1 MSKLD
6 FKGTEFD
13 SFFTK
18 KDDTNQ
24 QKFQSQK
31 NRKTEKQNP
40 VITEKQENVKSS
52 LTTVIT
58 KKDDPNYVRVTTE
71 IKKSTMKIIKDYMW
85 ENNIKTFAEG
95 LELFLSDK
103 PTNQ

>member
-24 QKFQSQK
+24 QKLQSQK
-31 NRKTEKQNP
+31 NNKTEKQDP
-40 VITEKQENVKSS
+40 VITGKQKTVKPS
-52 LTTVIT
+52 LTTVIA
-58 KKDDPNYVRVTTE
+58 KKDDPDYVRVTTE

-103 PTNQ
+103 AINK